1 MAIVAGPQGS
11 GKSTL
16 FPVAATKCDAFNVDE
31 RRKQLNAGDSHNI
44 PPALRR
50 QSQRELQGFIEG
62 HILEGPSLA
71 FEGTLAREITF
82 IQAAEA
88 KRQGFVIHLRY
99 LCTDDI
105 AENQERVAARVENGG
120 HGCSPSTLRN
130 TYSAS
135 IGNLARAIRE
145 FDRVWAWDT
154 TARGKPARAVLVA
167 ESGRITWLSP
177 DPPRW
182 LRQGLQGTEFA
193 DAGGGRR
200 TS

>member
-1 MAIVAGPQGS
+1 M
-11 GKSTL
+11 
-16 FPVAATKCDAFNVDE
+16 
-31 RRKQLNAGDSHNI
+31 
-44 PPALRR
+44 
-50 QSQRELQGFIEG
+50 
-62 HILEGPSLA
+62 
-71 FEGTLAREITF
+71 
-82 IQAAEA
+82 
-88 KRQGFVIHLRY
+88 IHLRY